1 MSRVL
6 FVCSGNTCRSPMAAR
21 IAQRVFGPTHTVLS
35 AGAETGSGAPAAK
48 NAITA
53 LKEIGLDLSKHRSV
67 DVQDLDIASFDVV
80 VIFRPSS
87 GELISIPDAVPM
99 TYLDVADPYGGT
111 LDDYRGVR
119 RLYTDDALRR
129 VLEPNGPTGS
139 HLAGIFIR
147 AAKECEQEVAAFM
160 ATKLHIT
167 VQKKAT
173 LGQLQHTLSKFV
185 TDHDRPDLLAIST
198 ELCEVNEVWKKV
210 KHHPDDP
217 PQQAVATALGKIQ
230 NVYRLLGEVE
240 QAKRQGKVSSAS

>member
-1 MSRVL
+1 MRPDRDPYFPPPPQRPIELCYLVAMSRVL
-6 FVCSGNTCRSPMAAR
+6 FICSGNTCRSPMAAR
-21 IAQRVFGPTHTVLS
+21 IAQRVFGSTHTVLS

-48 NAITA
+48 NAIKA
-53 LKEIGLDLSKHRSV
+53 LEEMGLDLSKHRSV
-67 DVQDLDIASFDVV
+67 DVQDLDIDSFDVV

-111 LDDYRGVR
+111 LDNYRAAARSIERGVR

-147 AAKECEQEVAAFM
+147 AVKECEQEVATFM

-167 VQKKAT
+167 VPKKAT
-173 LGQLQHTLSKFV
+173 LGQFQKMMNKFA
-185 TDHDRPDLLAIST
+185 TDH
-198 ELCEVNEVWKKV
+198 
-210 KHHPDDP
+210 
-217 PQQAVATALGKIQ
+217 G
-230 NVYRLLGEVE
+230 
-240 QAKRQGKVSSAS
+240 

>member
-1 MSRVL
+1 
-6 FVCSGNTCRSPMAAR
+6 MAAR
-21 IAQRVFGPTHTVLS
+21 IAQRVFGSTHTVLS

-53 LKEIGLDLSKHRSV
+53 LKEIGLDVSKHRSV

-80 VIFRPSS
+80 VVFRPSS

-111 LDDYRGVR
+111 LDDYRAAARSIERGVR

-173 LGQLQHTLSKFV
+173 LGQLQHTMSKFV
-185 TDHDRPDLLAIST
+185 TDHDRPPETSLECAST
-198 ELCEVNEVWKKV
+198 NGRAGWGPGC
-210 KHHPDDP
+210 
-217 PQQAVATALGKIQ
+217 
-230 NVYRLLGEVE
+230 
-240 QAKRQGKVSSAS
+240 